1 MLIKILLL
9 LAGGIQMVDVAE
21 QSGLDFQHVSGSK
34 DKSALLDTMSGG
46 VAWLDYDGDGHLDLY
61 FVNGGRWEDLKSG
74 RRSGSNALFRGNG
87 DGTFANVTEKAGAAG
102 PRWGMGVTV
111 ADYDNDGD
119 PDIYLSNYGPNTLLR
134 NNGDGTF
141 SDLTSIAR
149 VGGEAWSS
157 AAAFADYD
165 GDSHLD
171 LYVANYVAFDFESSH
186 NRDCSYRALKVH
198 CGPKGMQGAP
208 DVLYRS
214 NGDGTFSDAT
224 SNAGVAAPASFGL
237 GVLWGDYDGDGDQ
250 DIYVA
255 NDSRANYLF
264 QNRGD
269 GSFEEVGLLAGVAM
283 SEDGNAQAGMG
294 VALGDYDR
302 DGDLDLFVTNFS
314 DDYNTLY
321 RNMGQGTFR
330 DVSYSAQVGF
340 SSRQYLGWGT
350 HFADLDNDG
359 WPDLFVANGHV
370 YPQVEDFE
378 IGTSYR
384 QGKLA
389 YRNRGDGTFE
399 DVSGKWGA
407 DLNKPSASRGAAF
420 ADYDQDGDIDIAV
433 NNLDGRPQLFRNEG
447 GDSRGNWISIKLRGV
462 RSNRDAIG
470 ARVTLVSPG
479 GRQLQE
485 VQSGLSFQSSNDL
498 RLHFGL
504 GKDESVSELRVRWPS
519 GEVQSFADLKAGV
532 RYLLEEGGKPT
543 PEPAEAPSH
552 RKP

>member
-1 MLIKILLL
+1 MTLLL
-9 LAGGIQMVDVAE
+9 FASGIQMVDVAE
-21 QSGLDFQHVSGSK
+21 QAGLDFQHVSGSQ
-34 DKSALLDTMSGG
+34 DKAALLDTMSGG
-46 VAWLDYDGDGHLDLY
+46 VAWIDYDGDGQLDLY

-74 RRSGSNALFRGNG
+74 RRSGSNALFRSNG
-87 DGTFANVTEKAGAAG
+87 DGTFSDVADKAGAAG

-119 PDIYLSNYGPNTLLR
+119 PDLYLSNYGPNTLLR

-141 SDLTSIAR
+141 SDVTSNAG
-149 VGGEAWSS
+149 VGGDAWSS

-171 LYVANYVAFDFESSH
+171 LYVVNYVAFDFESSH
-186 NRDCSYRALKVH
+186 SRDCSYRALKVH

-214 NGDGTFSDAT
+214 NGDGTFSGVT
-224 SNAGVAAPASFGL
+224 SSAGVAARASFGL

-255 NDSRANYLF
+255 NDSRANFLF
-264 QNRGD
+264 KNQGNGT
-269 GSFEEVGLLAGVAM
+269 FEEVGLLAGVAM

-294 VALGDYDR
+294 VAFGDYDR

-321 RNMGQGTFR
+321 RNMGQGIFR
-330 DVSYSAQVGF
+330 DVSYAAQVGF

-370 YPQVEDFE
+370 YPQVDDFE

-384 QGKLA
+384 QGKLV
-389 YRNRGDGTFE
+389 YRNRGDGRFE

-407 DLNKPSASRGAAF
+407 DLKKPSASRGAAF
-420 ADYDQDGDIDIAV
+420 ADYDLDGDLDIAV
-433 NNLDGRPQLFRNEG
+433 NNLDGRPQLFRNQG
-447 GDSRGNWISIKLRGV
+447 GGSNGNWISIKLRGV
-462 RSNRDAIG
+462 RSNRDAVG
-470 ARVTLVSPG
+470 ARVTVVSPG
-479 GRQLQE
+479 GRQIQE

-504 GKDESVSELRVRWPS
+504 GKDETVSELKVRWPS
-519 GEVQSFADLKAGV
+519 GEVQSFADLKPGR
-532 RYLLEEGGKPT
+532 RYLLEEGGEPT
-543 PEPAEAPSH
+543 PEPAAAPTH
-552 RKP
+552 RSP

>member
-1 MLIKILLL
+1 MHIGTILLF
-9 LAGGIQMVDVAE
+9 ASGIQLVDVADR
-21 QSGLDFQHVSGSK
+21 SGLTFQHVSGSR
-34 DKSALLDTMSGG
+34 DKAALLDTMSGG
-46 VAWLDYDGDGHLDLY
+46 LAWIDYDGDGRLDLY
-61 FVNGGRWEDLKSG
+61 LVNGGRWEDLKSG
-74 RRSGSNALFRGNG
+74 QPSGRNALFRNQA
-87 DGTFANVTEKAGAAG
+87 DGTFVDVAEKAGAAG
-102 PRWGMGVTV
+102 SSWGMGATV

-119 PDIYLSNYGPNTLLR
+119 PDLYLSNYGPNTLLR

-141 SDLTSIAR
+141 SDVTSSAG
-149 VGGEAWSS
+149 VGGDAWSS

-171 LYVANYVAFDFESSH
+171 LYVVNYVKFDFESSH
-186 NRDCSYRALKVH
+186 TRDCSYRALKVH

-208 DVLYRS
+208 DVLYRN
-214 NGDGTFSDAT
+214 NGDGTFSNLTGSAR
-224 SNAGVAAPASFGL
+224 VAAPASYGL

-255 NDSRANYLF
+255 NDSQANFLF
-264 QNRGD
+264 SNQANGT
-269 GSFEEVGLLAGVAM
+269 FEEVGLLAGVAM

-321 RNMGQGTFR
+321 RNMGEGIFQ
-330 DVSYSAQVGF
+330 DVSYAAQLAF

-370 YPQVEDFE
+370 YPQVDDFE

-384 QGKLA
+384 QGKLV
-389 YRNRGDGTFE
+389 YRNRGDGSFE
-399 DVSGKWGA
+399 EVSGKWGP
-407 DLNKPSASRGAAF
+407 DLKKPSASRGAAF
-420 ADYDQDGDIDIAV
+420 ADFDQDGDIDIAV
-433 NNLDGRPQLFRNEG
+433 SNLDGRPQLFLNQG
-447 GDSRGNWISIKLRGV
+447 GNRSGGWISLKLQGV
-462 RSNRDAIG
+462 RSNRDAVG
-470 ARVTLVSPG
+470 ARVTVATPS

-485 VQSGLSFQSSNDL
+485 VQSGVSFQSSNDL

-504 GKDESVSELRVRWPS
+504 GKDDTVSELKVRWPS
-519 GEVQSFADLKAGV
+519 GEVQSFSGLKAGF
-532 RYLLEEGGKPT
+532 RYRLKEGGKPE
-543 PEPAEAPSH
+543 PEPPEASSH